1 MRKKMTYKILRTW
14 IIGSLFIVFSMGGCA
29 SFNPDTVEEAPQ
41 QDIILAMRVKAKLIE
56 TKELKAAAIHVEA
69 ANGLVVISGFVE
81 TESQRQLATSV
92 AQQVPNVKQVNNQI
106 KVK

>member
-1 MRKKMTYKILRTW
+1 MRKQMTYKMLRTW
-14 IIGSLFIVFSMGGCA
+14 MIGSLCIIFSISGCA
-29 SFNPDTVEEAPQ
+29 SFNPAVEEAPQ

-56 TKELKAAAIHVEA
+56 TKELKAAAIHVKA

-81 TESQRQLATSV
+81 TESQRQLAASV